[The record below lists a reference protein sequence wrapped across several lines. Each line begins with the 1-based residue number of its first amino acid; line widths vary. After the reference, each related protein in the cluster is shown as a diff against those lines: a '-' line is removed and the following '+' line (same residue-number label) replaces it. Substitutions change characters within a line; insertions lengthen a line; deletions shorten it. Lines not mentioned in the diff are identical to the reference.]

1 MPQDEIAAGT
11 ADRMKNATDF
21 SVIESNITEIKLILL
36 FLDSLAEDLILAH
49 GSLLKFCNRIDEVER
64 LDEAHLL
71 PLALEIFG
79 DHHFM
84 QSGRY
89 ISVKKNVKSVTETV
103 ANRLNFDSYY
113 SFILT
118 DFFEG
123 LHYGHYPRK
132 CEICGK
138 YFLMQSARRQKY
150 CSYGIAPKLY
160 WGKKITC
167 RKYAAV
173 LNRKEK
179 AENDPIVSLYN
190 RRCGAIRTEVGR
202 CTISKAFGEA
212 AKHLAKEYKLRALTD
227 DQYAKTQYKKDMSR
241 EALYAD
247 KDGKSTSE
255 DVTTDTTA
263 NPERL
268 FFKQWQAEALFTAY
282 ETLDY
287 RERTMVA
294 DHLGFCTECYGV
306 YELGKDE
313 NGNSVKLLRKEKAYI
328 DLAAEHMLSSP
339 DTAFQI
345 VNGAYEKML
354 IELAIDEY
362 IHIVELRLTS
372 TDNNSVT
379 YEYCAD
385 HNNDWGK
392 IHYTFG
398 EDDYDVV
405 RYIYADRKGDFFFAT
420 AGEWIMHNT
429 GRKHIPRYMV
439 VSL

>member
-1 MPQDEIAAGT
+1 MKNEKWTEDLYLFRMKPAPPKKDNLQEDIALYCPEKDEKYLNSFFHYYEPRINTIIMQTVLENAMQGHFADLKQAYVFGIYKALQKYDISTGVPFLIFKELYVKNEIDKYISTMRQGYSVQSVDEYRTLRKAMALYAKYEYKFYDETITIIAAEIWKSVKDTKEIIRTGIDST
-11 ADRMKNATDF
+11 HYTDF
-21 SVIESNITEIKLILL
+21 
-36 FLDSLAEDLILAH
+36 
-49 GSLLKFCNRIDEVER
+49 
-64 LDEAHLL
+64 
-71 PLALEIFG
+71 
-79 DHHFM
+79 
-84 QSGRY
+84 Y
-89 ISVKKNVKSVTETV
+89 
-103 ANRLNFDSYY
+103 
-113 SFILT
+113 
-118 DFFEG
+118 
-123 LHYGHYPRK
+123 
-132 CEICGK
+132 
-138 YFLMQSARRQKY
+138 
-150 CSYGIAPKLY
+150 
-160 WGKKITC
+160 
-167 RKYAAV
+167 RKYAD
-173 LNRKEK
+173 E
-179 AENDPIVSLYN
+179 
-190 RRCGAIRTEVGR
+190 
-202 CTISKAFGEA
+202 
-212 AKHLAKEYKLRALTD
+212 
-227 DQYAKTQYKKDMSR
+227 
-241 EALYAD
+241 
-247 KDGKSTSE
+247 DGKSTAE

-306 YELGKDE
+306 YELDKDE
-313 NGNSVKLLRKEKAYI
+313 SGNSVKLLRKEKAYI

-362 IHIVELRLTS
+362 IHIVKLRLTS
-372 TDNNSVT
+372 ADNNSVT

-385 HNNDWGK
+385 HNNGWGK